1 MAESDLK
8 HVTIVGVGLLGGS
21 IALALKSLRPRLRI
35 AGVGRRRASLAEAL
49 KAGAID
55 EAHLDVRKVAG
66 QSDLI
71 ILATPVGAFEGHL
84 RAIRPLLK
92 AGAWVTDVGS
102 TKAEVVRTAGR
113 ILGRRGPFVGS
124 HPMAGSERKGVAHA
138 RADLFEG
145 ATCVLTPTT
154 ATPGTL
160 VRRAERLWWML
171 GMKVVRM
178 SPGEHDRAVAAVSHL
193 PHVVAALLM
202 LLPRD
207 ADLAVAAGGLRD
219 MTRLAGG
226 DAEVW
231 RDILQT
237 NRRPLLRA
245 IDALERSL
253 RRAGRLIRQGRPG
266 PIEKFLAAAQERRA
280 RAFGER

>member
-1 MAESDLK
+1 MAESDFQ

-21 IALALKSLRPRLRI
+21 VGLALKSLRPRVRI

-55 EAHLDVRKVAG
+55 EAHLDVRKVAAR
-66 QSDLI
+66 SDLV
-71 ILATPVGAFEGHL
+71 ILATPVGAFEGYL

-92 AGAWVTDVGS
+92 DGAWVTDVGS
-102 TKAEVVRTAGR
+102 TKAEVVRMAGR

-124 HPMAGSERKGVAHA
+124 HPMAGSERKGVTHA
-138 RADLFEG
+138 RADLFQG

-154 ATPGTL
+154 ATPGEL

-171 GMKVVRM
+171 GMTVVRM
-178 SPGEHDRAVAAVSHL
+178 SPAEHDRAVAAVSHL
-193 PHVVAALLM
+193 PHVVSALLTM
-202 LLPRD
+202 LPRD
-207 ADLAVAAGGLRD
+207 VDLAVAAGGLRD

-266 PIEKFLAAAQERRA
+266 PIEEFLAAAQERRA